1 MFIAR
6 RKSSTGPA
14 PASLNPND
22 PRAVP
27 PILAARLATPA
38 CVVLTPA
45 EELTLATRIVT
56 QRAAVWAA
64 LATFAASLRCAMSSA
79 CVAWATVNDTD
90 DEALLA
96 LTTCARSI
104 GGEYGGAEV
113 AVRAANL
120 KRSKERLAEHNL
132 RLVVSIARTHAL
144 AIGHIIPLADLIQEG
159 SVGLSK
165 AVCRFDPA
173 RGFRFC
179 TMATWWIDH
188 HIGRAI
194 ADKARTIRL
203 PVHITEGRS
212 KVTKAIAALARAGH
226 ANPSDTTISRECTRR
241 TLASVAEK
249 NGTPPPT
256 EADIDIA
263 LIPKRGKHNALT
275 PERVKAIRE
284 AMNVS
289 TMSGSTPLRSSTA
302 SAGAVEDDD
311 REIFDLA
318 ESHIPPC
325 DAELAASELPAILD
339 AALSVLSPPAVA
351 ILRRRYGLDGADPMT
366 LREIGEDPTLGLDV
380 SRERIRQIEAKAIT
394 GARRALRDRGISAG
408 DVAWA

>member
-1 MFIAR
+1 M
-6 RKSSTGPA
+6 
-14 PASLNPND
+14 
-22 PRAVP
+22 
-27 PILAARLATPA
+27 
-38 CVVLTPA
+38 
-45 EELTLATRIVT
+45 
-56 QRAAVWAA
+56 
-64 LATFAASLRCAMSSA
+64 
-79 CVAWATVNDTD
+79 
-90 DEALLA
+90 
-96 LTTCARSI
+96 
-104 GGEYGGAEV
+104 
-113 AVRAANL
+113 
-120 KRSKERLAEHNL
+120 
-132 RLVVSIARTHAL
+132 SIARTHAL

-188 HIGRAI
+188 HVGRAI

-203 PVHITEGRS
+203 PNHIAEGKS
-212 KVTKAIAALARAGH
+212 KVTKAVAALARAGH
-226 ANPSDTTISRECTRR
+226 ANPSDTVISRECTRR
-241 TLASVAEK
+241 TLASIAEK

-275 PERVKAIRE
+275 PGRVKAIRE

-289 TMSGSTPLRSSTA
+289 TMSGSTPIRTGAPSLNGDRSDEREVLECYESST
-302 SAGAVEDDD
+302 
-311 REIFDLA
+311 
-318 ESHIPPC
+318 PPC

-394 GARRALRDRGISAG
+394 GARRALRDRGIAAG

>member
-45 EELTLATRIVT
+45 EELTLATRIAD

-64 LATFAASLRCAMSSA
+64 LATLIGDAQAEHDRTNDCDDAALIAHAAGSL
-79 CVAWATVNDTD
+79 V
-90 DEALLA
+90 
-96 LTTCARSI
+96 
-104 GGEYGGAEV
+104 GGLGAEV
-113 AVRAANL
+113 GVRTLAAIL
-120 KRSKERLAEHNL
+120 KRSKDRMCEHNL

-188 HIGRAI
+188 HVGRAI

-226 ANPSDTTISRECTRR
+226 ANPSDTVISRECTRR
-241 TLASVAEK
+241 TLASDAEK

-256 EADIDIA
+256 EADIDAA
-263 LIPKRGKHNALT
+263 LVPGRGNHNAMT
-275 PERVKAIRE
+275 PRRVKAIRD
-284 AMNVS
+284 AMTVS
-289 TMSGSTPLRSSTA
+289 TMSGSTPICTGAPSLNGDRSDEREVLDCYESST
-302 SAGAVEDDD
+302 
-311 REIFDLA
+311 
-318 ESHIPPC
+318 PPC

-394 GARRALRDRGISAG
+394 GARRALRDRGISAV

>member
-45 EELTLATRIVT
+45 EELTLATRIAD

-64 LATFAASLRCAMSSA
+64 LATLIGDAQADHDRTNDCDDASLIAHA
-79 CVAWATVNDTD
+79 AGAIANFGAKATHVRP
-90 DEALLA
+90 LA
-96 LTTCARSI
+96 AI
-104 GGEYGGAEV
+104 
-113 AVRAANL
+113 L
-120 KRSKERLAEHNL
+120 KRSKDRMCEHNL

-188 HIGRAI
+188 HVGRAI

-203 PVHITEGRS
+203 PVHITEARS
-212 KVTKAIAALARAGH
+212 KVTKAIAALAKTGH
-226 ANPSDTTISRECTRR
+226 ANPSDTVISRECTRR

-263 LIPKRGKHNALT
+263 LVPSRGNHNAMT
-275 PERVKAIRE
+275 PRRVKAIRE
-284 AMNVS
+284 AMSVS
-289 TMSGSTPLRSSTA
+289 TMSGSTPICTGAPSLNGDRSDEREVLDCYESST
-302 SAGAVEDDD
+302 
-311 REIFDLA
+311 
-318 ESHIPPC
+318 PPC

-366 LREIGEDPTLGLDV
+366 LREISEDPTLGLDV

>member
-45 EELTLATRIVT
+45 EELTLATRIAD

-64 LATFAASLRCAMSSA
+64 LATLIGDTQADHDRTNDCDDAALIAHAAGSL
-79 CVAWATVNDTD
+79 V
-90 DEALLA
+90 
-96 LTTCARSI
+96 
-104 GGEYGGAEV
+104 GGLGAEV
-113 AVRAANL
+113 GVRTLAAIL
-120 KRSKERLAEHNL
+120 KRSKDRMCEHNL

-188 HIGRAI
+188 HVGRAI

-212 KVTKAIAALARAGH
+212 KVTKAIAALAKTGH
-226 ANPSDTTISRECTRR
+226 ANPSDTVISRECTRR

-263 LIPKRGKHNALT
+263 LVPSRGNHNAMT
-275 PERVKAIRE
+275 PRRVKAIRE
-284 AMNVS
+284 AMSVS
-289 TMSGSTPLRSSTA
+289 TMSGSTPICTGAPSLNGDRSDEREVLDCYESST
-302 SAGAVEDDD
+302 
-311 REIFDLA
+311 
-318 ESHIPPC
+318 PPC

-394 GARRALRDRGISAG
+394 GARRALRDRGIAAG

>member
-1 MFIAR
+1 MFIPR
-6 RKSSTGPA
+6 NVKTRTTNT
-14 PASLNPND
+14 LD
-22 PRAVP
+22 PRHVP
-27 PILAARLATPA
+27 DIVSARLDSPA
-38 CVVLTPA
+38 CEVLGAA
-45 EELTLATRIVT
+45 EELTLATRIAD

-64 LATFAASLRCAMSSA
+64 LAPLIGDTQADHDRTNDCDDASLIAHA
-79 CVAWATVNDTD
+79 AGAIANFGAKATHVRP
-90 DEALLA
+90 LA
-96 LTTCARSI
+96 AI
-104 GGEYGGAEV
+104 
-113 AVRAANL
+113 L
-120 KRSKERLAEHNL
+120 KRSKDRMCEHNL

-165 AVCRFDPA
+165 AVCRFDHA

-212 KVTKAIAALARAGH
+212 KVTKAIAALAKTGH
-226 ANPSDTTISRECTRR
+226 ANPSDTVISRECTRR
-241 TLASVAEK
+241 TLASIAEK

-263 LIPKRGKHNALT
+263 LVPSRGNHNAMT
-275 PERVKAIRE
+275 PRRVKAIRE
-284 AMNVS
+284 AMSVS
-289 TMSGSTPLRSSTA
+289 TMSGSTPICTGAPSLNGDRSDEREVLDCYESST
-302 SAGAVEDDD
+302 
-311 REIFDLA
+311 
-318 ESHIPPC
+318 PPC

-366 LREIGEDPTLGLDV
+366 LREISEDPTLGLDV

-394 GARRALRDRGISAG
+394 GARRALRDRGIAAG